1 MVRARG
7 SAPAAGAMKTI
18 SACTLG
24 CKVNQYD
31 TQAMIERFE
40 AAGYMSVPFGEPAD
54 VCLVN
59 TCTVTGA
66 GENKSLKMIRRAR
79 KLAPR
84 ADIIAAGCLAQRDA
98 ERVSALN
105 GVRLVI
111 GTRDRARV
119 VELYERAKTENAA
132 LVAVSSL
139 EGAAFE
145 RLGVSRHEGRVRAL
159 MKIQE
164 GCDRHCSY
172 CVIPGVRGRSR
183 SMPLADVRAEAGRLA
198 GEGYREIALAGIDL
212 SSYGADIGLRL
223 TDAVLAVHE
232 TRGIARV
239 RLGSIEPPAADEVFI
254 KTAAALPK
262 LCRHFHLPLQSGSDA
277 VLGKMRRGYTAKGYA
292 RAAEEILKAMP
303 DASLTTDILCGFPG
317 ETEND
322 VNETLKFVD
331 EIGFSRIHVFPFS
344 RRDSTDAAKMPCQT
358 SPEAIRER
366 VARFLALGNKLEARY
381 ANKLIGSTVET
392 LFEEYNG
399 DAAEG
404 YTRQYARVRANG
416 QPGMLAD
423 VVIDRAEGALVIG
436 HVAGREG

>member
-1 MVRARG
+1 V
-7 SAPAAGAMKTI
+7 KTI
-18 SACTLG
+18 SAYTLG

-40 AAGYMSVPFGEPAD
+40 AAGYLSVPFGGTAD

-59 TCTVTGA
+59 TCTVTGT
-66 GENKSLKMIRRAR
+66 GENTALKMIRHAR

-98 ERVSALN
+98 ERVSALS

-111 GTRDRARV
+111 GTQRRARV
-119 VELYERAKTENAA
+119 VELYERAITEDNA
-132 LVAVSSL
+132 LIAVSSL
-139 EGAAFE
+139 EGAEFE

-172 CVIPGVRGRSR
+172 CVIPGVRGHSR

-198 GEGYREIALAGIDL
+198 GEGFREIALTGIDL
-212 SSYGADIGLRL
+212 SSYGVDIGLRL
-223 TDAVLAVHE
+223 TDAIQAVHE
-232 TRGIARV
+232 AHGIARI
-239 RLGSIEPPAADEVFI
+239 RLGSLEPPAADEIFI

-262 LCRHFHLPLQSGSDA
+262 LCRHFHLSLQSGSDV

-292 RAAEEILKAMP
+292 RIANEILSAMP
-303 DASLTTDILCGFPG
+303 DASFTTDIICGFPG

-322 VNETLKFVD
+322 VKETLKFVD
-331 EIGFSRIHVFPFS
+331 EIGFLRIHVFPFS
-344 RRDSTDAAKMPCQT
+344 RRDSTDAAKMPFQIG
-358 SPEAIRER
+358 PEAIRER
-366 VARFLALGNKLEARY
+366 VSRFIEAGNKLEAQY
-381 ANKLIGSTVET
+381 ANKMIGSTVET
-392 LFEEYNG
+392 LFEEFIG
-399 DAAEG
+399 DKAEG
-404 YTRQYARVRANG
+404 YTRQYARVRADG

-423 VVIDRAEGALVIG
+423 VVISRTEGALAIG
-436 HVAGREG
+436 HIAGREG